1 MNDYEVQVFDR
12 VDPRVAPLCA
22 QGKFVSTNDP
32 TLTAYPAGS
41 LIEIDNSTVRRRQST
56 SFTEDYSNVMYQLDV
71 YGMTKQSCRT
81 VYKAA
86 DEEMIRMGFVRVSG
100 TWLDNSAVPEVSR
113 YTARY
118 EAWIDAKGII
128 YRPA

>member
-12 VDPRVAPLCA
+12 VYSKVAPLCA
-22 QGKFVSTNDP
+22 QGKFVSTNIP

-56 SFTEDYSNVMYQLDV
+56 SFTEDYSSVMYQLDV
-71 YGMTKQSCRT
+71 YGMTKQSCKA
-81 VYKAA
+81 VYNAA
-86 DEEMIRMGFVRVSG
+86 DEEMIRMGFVRISG

-118 EAWIDAKGII
+118 EAWIDANGMI